1 MSHMLEVH
9 GDLAAFVSYRET
21 PWHMLGTT
29 VEEELDTTSALEIAH
44 LSGWD
49 VRKSPL
55 TTTVNGLE
63 IPVPDKFAVV
73 RDNPFVPGQVDVLG
87 TVGKQYAV
95 TQNEE
100 HAEFLDALTAQG
112 AKIETAG
119 SLKGGREVFVT
130 MKAPAHMLVGG
141 KDRLDLYVSALNT
154 HDGSKSF
161 RVITTPVRTVCWNT
175 QVAALGARERMFSK
189 RHTAGNGGAV
199 QRARE
204 ALDLTFKYS
213 EDFEAEAEKMIQKT
227 LTNNEFFKITKNL
240 FPVVDSASE
249 LVQER
254 QQDRQNDLM
263 TLFKESPT
271 NTEIR
276 GTNWAGYQAVTEY
289 MDFFTNI
296 PGKDGAGARKA
307 RADKVFS
314 GEYDGWKEAAF
325 KLLQVA

>member
-1 MSHMLEVH
+1 MTADIETH
-9 GDLAAFVSYRET
+9 GDLAAFVSFREL
-21 PWHMLGTT
+21 PWHALGT
-29 VEEELDTTSALEIAH
+29 VSEEVLDTTSALELAH
-44 LSGWD
+44 LSGWN
-49 VRKSPL
+49 VRKSPV
-55 TTTVNGLE
+55 TTTVDGQELL
-63 IPVPDKFAVV
+63 VPDKFVIV
-73 RDNPFVPGQVDVLG
+73 RDNPFIPGQIDPLG
-87 TVGKQYAV
+87 VVGKQYAV

-100 HAEFLDALTAQG
+100 HAEFLDALGAQG
-112 AKIETAG
+112 AVIETAG

-130 MKAPAHMLVGG
+130 MKAPAHMLIGG
-141 KDRLDLYVSALNT
+141 KDRVDLYVSALNT

-161 RVITTPVRTVCWNT
+161 RVITTPVRIVCANT
-175 QVAALGARERMFSK
+175 QAAALSARERQFSK

-213 EDFEAEAEKMIQKT
+213 EDFEAEAEKMIQKS

-254 QQDRQNDLM
+254 QQARQNDLM

-296 PGKDGAGARKA
+296 PGKDGADARKA

-314 GEYDGWKEAAF
+314 GEYDGWKESAF
-325 KLLQVA
+325 KLLQVK